1 MVKKIFTF
9 LNKEFNGINEAALLL
24 GSLTFLSQIL
34 GLIRDRLLASY
45 VGAGAELDVYY
56 AAFRIPDFLYISIAS
71 LISVTVLLPF
81 LIEKMGKDNDK
92 VKGKKFMNEM
102 FTAFILFMVFV
113 SIIVYIFMPYLAH
126 LIAPGFSAENTN
138 SLISVSR
145 IMLLSPIFIGIS
157 NMFGIITQAYKRFFI
172 FSLSSVFYN
181 LGIIL
186 GVVFLYPIFGI
197 SGLAYGVIIG
207 AILHLAIQIPTIIKI
222 GFWPTLSLNFNIK
235 EIIKVAKTSLPRT
248 LALASSNISFIA
260 IIAIASTVGVG
271 AISLFTFSYNLQSV
285 PVGIIGIS
293 FSVAA
298 FPLLVQSFSN
308 QNKKIFIDYIINS
321 ARQIIFW
328 SLPVIALFVV
338 LRAQIVRVVLGVDT
352 FSWADTRLT
361 AAALAIFVLSLATQS
376 LVFLFVR
383 GYYAAGNTKKPLI
396 ANISSAIIVVILSF
410 AFINIFKNNPQV
422 LSFIEKILRVKGVP
436 GTLML
441 ALPLAYITGSF
452 FNLFFLWKLFRKDF
466 LEGMSS
472 GLRKTFFQ
480 SFSSGAI
487 IGGVAYLLLAVFDDI
502 FIVNTF
508 WGILAQGFFAGFIG
522 ILCGIFVLY
531 LMKNKE
537 LAGVYQ
543 ALHNKFWKKR
553 VITPEQREL

>member
-1 MVKKIFTF
+1 M
-9 LNKEFNGINEAALLL
+9 
-24 GSLTFLSQIL
+24 
-34 GLIRDRLLASY
+34 
-45 VGAGAELDVYY
+45 GAGAELDVYY

-466 LEGMSS
+466 L
-472 GLRKTFFQ
+472 
-480 SFSSGAI
+480 
-487 IGGVAYLLLAVFDDI
+487 
-502 FIVNTF
+502 
-508 WGILAQGFFAGFIG
+508 
-522 ILCGIFVLY
+522 
-531 LMKNKE
+531 
-537 LAGVYQ
+537 
-543 ALHNKFWKKR
+543 
-553 VITPEQREL
+553 

>member
-197 SGLAYGVIIG
+197 SGLAYGVALG
-207 AILHLAIQIPTIIKI
+207 AIMHFGIQALASHGC
-222 GFWPTLSLNFNIK
+222 GFTPKFSLSINLK
-235 EIIKVAKTSLPRT
+235 EIKAVALTSLP
-248 LALASSNISFIA
+248 
-260 IIAIASTVGVG
+260 
-271 AISLFTFSYNLQSV
+271 
-285 PVGIIGIS
+285 
-293 FSVAA
+293 
-298 FPLLVQSFSN
+298 
-308 QNKKIFIDYIINS
+308 
-321 ARQIIFW
+321 
-328 SLPVIALFVV
+328 
-338 LRAQIVRVVLGVDT
+338 
-352 FSWADTRLT
+352 
-361 AAALAIFVLSLATQS
+361 
-376 LVFLFVR
+376 
-383 GYYAAGNTKKPLI
+383 
-396 ANISSAIIVVILSF
+396 
-410 AFINIFKNNPQV
+410 
-422 LSFIEKILRVKGVP
+422 
-436 GTLML
+436 
-441 ALPLAYITGSF
+441 
-452 FNLFFLWKLFRKDF
+452 
-466 LEGMSS
+466 
-472 GLRKTFFQ
+472 
-480 SFSSGAI
+480 
-487 IGGVAYLLLAVFDDI
+487 
-502 FIVNTF
+502 
-508 WGILAQGFFAGFIG
+508 
-522 ILCGIFVLY
+522 
-531 LMKNKE
+531 
-537 LAGVYQ
+537 
-543 ALHNKFWKKR
+543 
-553 VITPEQREL
+553 